1 MSHSNRM
8 RWWSLFGV
16 SLLVVCAW
24 PPHDDK
30 SLALKFVNWAVDPS
44 GELPVLPDVLEL
56 GQGDDPAA
64 VEAHDR
70 QTQQYDALYL
80 KGGWTRK
87 RLELKVVRDPFNP
100 ATERQIL
107 TLIGVATA
115 FGFWRLRP

>member
-1 MSHSNRM
+1 M
-8 RWWSLFGV
+8 RPAGKLQWSFLF
-16 SLLVVCAW
+16 VVALFVVVAW

-30 SLALKFVNWAVDPS
+30 SLALKFVNRAVDPT
-44 GELPVLPDVLEL
+44 GALPVLPDALAL

-64 VEAHDR
+64 VESHHR

-80 KGGWTRK
+80 KGGWTRT
-87 RLELKVVRDPFNP
+87 RLHLKVANDPFNP

-115 FGFWRLRP
+115 LAIWKLR